1 MNHKPVLLHETLENL
16 SLCKE
21 ALIVDGTLGLGGHA
35 ISILKAIGPKGKYFG
50 FDLDTENLKEA
61 KKRLKDFKK
70 QTAFF
75 HSNFVHCHNRL
86 SEIGVSHVDGILLDL
101 GLSSPHIDEPER
113 GFAVGEEG
121 PLDMRFDR
129 SEDSLTAAD
138 IVNTWPEEDLKRIIY
153 VYGEERYAPKIARLV
168 VEQRKERVFTKTSE
182 LTELVGTFMK
192 SPADKRRVAIRLFQ
206 ALRIA
211 VNHELEVLEKA
222 LPSLLSL
229 LNPGG
234 RMVVISY
241 HSLEDRLVKN
251 AFKEAARVCVCPKDF
266 LRCECLSQPSY
277 QIITKK
283 PIVPAVAE
291 ISENPRSR
299 SAKLRTIE
307 KL

>member
-16 SLCKE
+16 SLRKG
-21 ALIVDGTLGLGGHA
+21 ALIVDGTLGLGGHGIA
-35 ISILKAIGPKGKYFG
+35 ILNVIGPMGKYFG

-70 QTAFF
+70 QTTFF
-75 HSNFVHCHNRL
+75 HSNFVHCHDRL
-86 SEIGVSHVDGILLDL
+86 SAIGVSQVDGILLDL

-129 SEDSLTAAD
+129 STDDLTAAQV
-138 IVNTWPEEDLKRIIY
+138 VNTWPEEDLKRIIY
-153 VYGEERYAPKIARLV
+153 VYGEERYAPKIARLII
-168 VEQRKERVFTKTSE
+168 EKRKEQAFTKTSE

-211 VNHELEVLEKA
+211 VNSELEVLEKA

-251 AFKEAARVCVCPKDF
+251 AFKEVARSCICPKEAM
-266 LRCECLSQPSY
+266 RCECSGQPSY

-283 PIVPAVAE
+283 PIVPSAAE

-299 SAKLRTIE
+299 SAKMRVIE
-307 KL
+307 KI